1 MPVGLKLG
9 TEYEMIVVAINA
21 RGENDV
27 KMKAVKA
34 MTSGTRPVSST
45 IFVTWYVNVMFLD
58 CDRIFHD
65 ALGIAAR
72 KN

>member
-1 MPVGLKLG
+1 
-9 TEYEMIVVAINA
+9 MIVVAINA

-45 IFVTWYVNVMFLD
+45 IFVTWYLMFLD